1 MDNPKSKTLFHFTR
15 DKETFY
21 SILENGLK
29 FTYNEERYK
38 DVFHYAL
45 PMICFCDMPLT
56 MIGEHTKKY
65 GTFGIGFNKRK
76 MANHYWKLLNP
87 VNYIFSK
94 NLLEGAESLLE
105 IAKKKCNEEDEE
117 SKKLY
122 KLATNL
128 LAFMK
133 PYANPKN
140 KQVFYDESEWRL
152 IVLDKSHI
160 EGFKPIN
167 WFWNEEEYLKFKEE
181 HKNPMDTH
189 LPIFNFSPEEV
200 QFILVDKNI
209 SRFTIT
215 DKILNMKTFGGNKID
230 EYQRYEL
237 LTKVVF
243 LDEIKD
249 NY

>member
-1 MDNPKSKTLFHFTR
+1 MDNPKSKTLFHFT
-15 DKETFY
+15 KSEEAFY

-56 MIGEHTKKY
+56 MIGAHTEKY
-65 GTFGIGFNKRK
+65 GAFGIGFKKNEMIK
-76 MANHYWKLLNP
+76 HYWELLNP

-94 NLLEGAESLLE
+94 DFLDGAETFLK
-105 IAKKKCNEEDEE
+105 IAKNNFNRENEK
-117 SKKLY
+117 SNKLY
-122 KLATNL
+122 QFATNQ

-133 PYANPKN
+133 PYANSKDKEVLYN
-140 KQVFYDESEWRL
+140 ESEWR
-152 IVLDKSHI
+152 IIIPDKSHI
-160 EGFKPIN
+160 KGFKPID
-167 WFWNEEEYLKFKEE
+167 WFWKEEEYMNFKEE
-181 HKNPMDTH
+181 HKNPMETH

-200 QFILVDKNI
+200 QFILVDKSI
-209 SRFTIT
+209 RRCVIT

-230 EYQRYEL
+230 EYKRYNL
-237 LTKVVF
+237 LTRVVF